1 MNKYVLFW
9 YSKVI
14 FKFQNE
20 NIKKYF
26 RQLEITSKK
35 LVTKELHLYFNEN
48 CVRDNLLPIYTNFKL
63 HDAEAKNEKCI
74 QNCRKQLIVRQI
86 NQQKED
92 IKVLKQQR
100 QDEHSSLM
108 NLLNSDYKQQA
119 MALFLTRITRSLSE
133 TLPKASEKTF

>member
-48 CVRDNLLPIYTNFKL
+48 CVRDNLLPIYTNIYTGCLGKRGTKF
-63 HDAEAKNEKCI
+63 HTHQRMAK
-74 QNCRKQLIVRQI
+74 
-86 NQQKED
+86 
-92 IKVLKQQR
+92 
-100 QDEHSSLM
+100 
-108 NLLNSDYKQQA
+108 
-119 MALFLTRITRSLSE
+119 
-133 TLPKASEKTF
+133 